1 MWTAT
6 RNTVFM
12 VTRDVDEAILLSDRI
27 ALMTNGPEAELTEI
41 IEVNIP
47 RPRTRAALI
56 DSPHYVHIRNHIL
69 HFLVKGA
76 KKAKHRE
83 LRRPQT

>member
-1 MWTAT
+1 
-6 RNTVFM
+6 
-12 VTRDVDEAILLSDRI
+12 VDEAILLSDRI
-27 ALMTNGPEAELTEI
+27 ALMTNGPEAELAEI

-56 DSPHYVHIRNHIL
+56 DSPEYVRIRNHIL

-76 KKAKHRE
+76 KKEQHTGGERNGAT
-83 LRRPQT
+83 RPVPQPEAAPVT